1 MTTLLRHLWVL
12 ATEELYDLLRRKR
25 AVFTLIFYLVILAL
39 AVQWFSRLQLRFEP
53 ITNVLAAAPQLERLR
68 AQLAQ
73 LGLAGTLDFIVEL
86 SRYPASLWMFQVFTL
101 LWLPTIVGL
110 VSCDMVAMDI
120 DRGTLRFVLQR
131 SSRLA
136 YYAAKTLAHAAL
148 FIGLQLVSFFGLVG
162 WCWFSTPNFALADY
176 VSLSGRYFAVSI
188 PFILFVVAS
197 TEWISSWSRRPMSA
211 IIRLNVL
218 WVVFFALLGWRT
230 VLSPLGPHATVGL
243 VLPFAE
249 YFWGSLTSF
258 LGWGFGFAALGL
270 LGFLRREV

>member
-1 MTTLLRHLWVL
+1 MKTLLRHLWVL
-12 ATEELYDLLRRKR
+12 ATEEVYDLVRRKR
-25 AVFTLIFYLVILAL
+25 ALFTLIFYLVILML
-39 AVQWFSRLQLRFEP
+39 AVQWFSRLQLRMEP
-53 ITNVLAAAPQLERLR
+53 LTNVLAAGPQLERLR
-68 AQLAQ
+68 AQLDQ
-73 LGLAGTLDFIVEL
+73 LGLAGALDFIIEL

-136 YYAAKTLAHAAL
+136 YYAAKTVAHAAL
-148 FIGLQLVSFFGLVG
+148 FIGLQLVSFLGLIG
-162 WCWFSTPNFALADY
+162 WCWFSSPHFALADY
-176 VSLSGRYFAVSI
+176 VGLSARYFAVSI

-218 WVVFFALLGWRT
+218 WVIFFALLGWRT
-230 VLSPLGPHATVGL
+230 ALSPLGPDGTVGL

-249 YFWGSLTSF
+249 YFWGSIASF
-258 LGWGFGFAALGL
+258 LGWAVGFAAIGL
-270 LGFLRREV
+270 VGFLWREV